1 MTNKLRPYCSCM
13 ITRNA
18 ARSLLPVLSRNMNRS
33 RGLGVNAMRWLSN
46 YRNCFRSK
54 FKRYTTNGW
63 LPWGAAVKPRRRLKN
78 WSVNMRGSHNALL
91 IKPIP
96 HTDKCPWP
104 DARAIKN
111 LEIVRELARTATY
124 GADAFRNCPRFL
136 RQALETKAWQ
146 HYADDFGKVFD
157 YADSDFDKFA
167 RAKWPKGLDV
177 PEGAEGLKRICA
189 AYKGE
194 EDAEIALRIIR
205 ELTPEAKTHA
215 EAGAMGGRGKKATH
229 NMRGF
234 HHESPTGVLVR

>member
-1 MTNKLRPYCSCM
+1 
-13 ITRNA
+13 
-18 ARSLLPVLSRNMNRS
+18 
-33 RGLGVNAMRWLSN
+33 
-46 YRNCFRSK
+46 
-54 FKRYTTNGW
+54 
-63 LPWGAAVKPRRRLKN
+63 
-78 WSVNMRGSHNALL
+78 MRGSHNALL

-234 HHESPTGVLVR
+234 HHESPTGVLVRLKRDRPDLARKVEVGELSANAAAVMAGFRPVMIQHPATVNGFAKSIRAHLSAAEQAELMAALRAR